1 MNMPIETWL
10 DGASCDESWLQDR
23 ALQYGDG
30 LFETMVV
37 RAGRI
42 RFAGLHAERLARGCL
57 QLHIEADQPLIW
69 KQVESLARLHDCAML
84 KLLLTRGNATARGY
98 APSGTEQSRSIL
110 SVYPAPQASEIPTR
124 VGVVTLRSCLGENP
138 ELAGIKHCNRLE
150 QVLARASLKG
160 TGAFEG
166 LMASSSG
173 QLISGTMSNVF
184 VELDGVLMTPELDR
198 CGIAGVMRAVILREA
213 ASCGIALRIVR
224 IPMSELQRCTG
235 MAMSNVRLGL
245 LPVHELDGRH
255 LPVSDTVRKLAA
267 RISTLEH

>member
-1 MNMPIETWL
+1 MNMPLETWL
-10 DGASCDESWLQDR
+10 DGARCNEGWLQDR

-30 LFETMVV
+30 LFETMMV

-42 RFAGLHAERLARGCL
+42 RFAGLHAERLARGCAR
-57 QLHIEADQPLIW
+57 LHIEANQPLIW
-69 KQVESLARLHDCAML
+69 KQAESLAGQHDCAML
-84 KLLLTRGNATARGY
+84 KLLLTRGDATARGY
-98 APSGTEQSRSIL
+98 APSGTERSRTIL
-110 SVYPAPQASEIPTR
+110 SVYPAPQTTEVPPR
-124 VGVVTLRSCLGENP
+124 VGVVTLRNCLGENP
-138 ELAGIKHCNRLE
+138 ELAGLKHCNRLE

-224 IPMSELQRCTG
+224 IPMHELLRCTSL
-235 MAMSNVRLGL
+235 AISNVRLGL
-245 LPVHELDGRH
+245 LPVDELDGRH
-255 LPVSDTVRKLAA
+255 LPVSDAVRNLAA
-267 RISTLEH
+267 RVSTLEH